1 MGTGIQYPRAF
12 GRSCALLLL
21 GFLVLCLA
29 PAAHA
34 RIMREMTYQERF
46 DKSDLI
52 VIAHPATKTT
62 DTKERT
68 FFPDIATVNPDR
80 TKTKDPAIGV
90 ETVFDILAVLKGTN
104 PGKQFVLHHYREP
117 NAPPSAAIVMGGPQ
131 TVSFNHPDSGRAVL
145 LFLVKESDGRYA
157 PYGGQTDPGITAIFG
172 LGEP

>member
-1 MGTGIQYPRAF
+1 
-12 GRSCALLLL
+12 
-21 GFLVLCLA
+21 
-29 PAAHA
+29 
-34 RIMREMTYQERF
+34 MREMTYQERF

-90 ETVFDILAVLKGTN
+90 ETVFD
-104 PGKQFVLHHYREP
+104 
-117 NAPPSAAIVMGGPQ
+117 MGGPQ